1 MCVWGGGGEHSQTH
15 AHVHAHVHTH
25 THMHAFHQVD
35 KELASGEYFLK
46 EKERE
51 ARKREQRKVHI
62 PVTRCSDSSF
72 DCLQYI
78 KTEG

>member
-1 MCVWGGGGEHSQTH
+1 MRGGHSQTH
-15 AHVHAHVHTH
+15 THIHTY
-25 THMHAFHQVD
+25 THAFHQVD

-62 PVTRCSDSSF
+62 PVTQDVR
-72 DCLQYI
+72 
-78 KTEG
+78 